1 MNPINYVIIL
11 VAVSQSQATSQ
22 YLEVPDEFDCDQNKT
37 KQSGLCAIYVGNN
50 CCEGL
55 LLNFIEYFCERLLK

>member
-1 MNPINYVIIL
+1 MNLINSVIIL

-22 YLEVPDEFDCDQNKT
+22 FLEVPDELECAKNKA
-37 KQSGLCAIYVGNN
+37 KRSGLCAIDVGNN

-55 LLNFIEYFCERLLK
+55 LLLYIE